1 MRSPS
6 SVNASGRIF
15 SANVAIEFRV
25 PCAIHLT
32 YAARTEQGE
41 DFNWPRRVTMASAT
55 EVAGIIG
62 DGGDRVGLLRN
73 ADLATDFRSGAAPH
87 YATTQDELLIGI
99 QLLLC
104 STDAV

>member
-62 DGGDRVGLLRN
+62 DGGDRVGLLLETPIWRP
-73 ADLATDFRSGAAPH
+73 TSGPAPLH
-87 YATTQDELLIGI
+87 TTRLLRTN
-99 QLLLC
+99 C
-104 STDAV
+104 